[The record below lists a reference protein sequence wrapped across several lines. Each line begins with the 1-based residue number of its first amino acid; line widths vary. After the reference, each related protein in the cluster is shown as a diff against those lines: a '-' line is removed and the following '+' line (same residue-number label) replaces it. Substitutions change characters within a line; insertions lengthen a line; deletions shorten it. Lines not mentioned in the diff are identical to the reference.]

1 MATLYLT
8 RTLTGFQPA
17 DEHSREIWKKY
28 KLGEEYRADVVKPRN
43 YKFHKLCFALLQM
56 TFENQEQYHQNQ
68 FNLFRKMVAIE
79 AGHVEYVTSPD
90 GEQLPQAKSLSYDEM
105 DDIEFEQIFPKLMDV
120 CATVMHNM
128 DKKDLA
134 REVEIYASTHYGYK
148 P

>member
-56 TFENQEQYHQNQ
+56 TFENQEQYHQRRGIQYLQ
-68 FNLFRKMVAIE
+68 FSRIRRAQ
-79 AGHVEYVTSPD
+79 YCCTW
-90 GEQLPQAKSLSYDEM
+90 Y
-105 DDIEFEQIFPKLMDV
+105 
-120 CATVMHNM
+120 
-128 DKKDLA
+128 
-134 REVEIYASTHYGYK
+134 
-148 P
+148 